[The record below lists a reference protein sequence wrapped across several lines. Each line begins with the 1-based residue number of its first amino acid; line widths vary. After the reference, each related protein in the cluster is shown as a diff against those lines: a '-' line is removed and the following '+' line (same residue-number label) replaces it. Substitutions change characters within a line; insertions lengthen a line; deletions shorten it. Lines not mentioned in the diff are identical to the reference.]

1 MSDDLEEPR
10 IVVETGLEARVAR
23 IVEPVALGLG
33 FRLVRVK
40 ISAANGTTLQIMAER
55 ADGTMTVGDCET
67 LSRDVSP
74 ALDVEDP
81 MSDAYN
87 LEVSSPGIDR
97 PLVRRSDFEK
107 WKGHEAKVELAVP
120 KDGRKRF
127 KGKLAGIDAGNLL
140 IELEKKSKIEGPE
153 VVTLPLA
160 DIGEAKLTMT
170 DALIRETLRNE
181 KLKSREQEQDHAEA

>member
-1 MSDDLEEPR
+1 VDDLEEPR
-10 IVVETGLEARVAR
+10 IIVETGLEARVAR
-23 IVEPVALGLG
+23 IVEPVALSLG

-55 ADGTMTVGDCET
+55 ADGSMTVGDCET

-107 WKGHEAKVELAVP
+107 WKGHEAKIELAVP

-127 KGKLAGIDAGNLL
+127 KGKVTGLEGENLKL
-140 IELEKKSKIEGPE
+140 ELEKKSKIEGPE
-153 VVTLPLA
+153 IVTLPLS

-170 DALIRETLRNE
+170 DALVRETLRNE
-181 KLKSREQEQDHAEA
+181 KRKSRDTEQDHAEA